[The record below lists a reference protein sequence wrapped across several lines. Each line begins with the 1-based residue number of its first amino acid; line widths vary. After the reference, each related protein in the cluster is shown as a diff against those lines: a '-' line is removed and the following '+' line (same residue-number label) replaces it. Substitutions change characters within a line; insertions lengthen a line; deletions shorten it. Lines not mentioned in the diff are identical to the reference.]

1 MSGAS
6 ASPAPPRAVVFDT
19 DGVLLDSAV
28 VHAAA
33 WKTAFDAF
41 LAETAPGGAREASG
55 TPQAPGTPGTPE
67 APEAPDVREGHGA
80 AEAPGPSRAPS
91 PGLAGSVPPS
101 TSPTS
106 DAWAPFDADADYRRY
121 VDGKS
126 RFDGAEAFLTARGI
140 RLPAGRPDDPPGH
153 DTIWA
158 VAARKEAAFQDALAA
173 APLAAFTDA
182 AEALA
187 HLLALRIP
195 CAAVSASR
203 HARAL
208 LRATGLTPL
217 LATIVDGEDA
227 ARLGLAGK
235 PDPALFLHAAGLLG
249 PGPGDTAVVEDALAG
264 VRAGHR
270 GGFGL
275 VAGVDRTP
283 DGHGAAAL
291 RAGGADLVVPDLMT
305 LVGQVWG
312 EIV

>member
-28 VHAAA
+28 VHASA

-41 LAETAPGGAREASG
+41 LAETAPGEARETSG
-55 TPQAPGTPGTPE
+55 TPE
-67 APEAPDVREGHGA
+67 VHEGYGA
-80 AEAPGPSRAPS
+80 AEAPGPSGAPS
-91 PGLAGSVPPS
+91 PGPAGFAPPS
-101 TSPTS
+101 TPPAPPGPA
-106 DAWAPFDADADYRRY
+106 AWAPFDADADYRQY

-217 LATIVDGEDA
+217 LATIVDGEDST
-227 ARLGLAGK
+227 RLGLAGK

-291 RAGGADLVVPDLMT
+291 RSGGADLVVPDLMT
-305 LVGQVWG
+305 LVGRVWG